1 MSDIRSDLVAEPL
14 ADPFAGSSRA
24 ELELEEL
31 ARAGLAREQ
40 IYSAPTLIRYG
51 DVREITQ
58 ALNTLMGNPD
68 GMMIGPLVLKTG
80 GF

>member
-1 MSDIRSDLVAEPL
+1 MPPNTLPGK
-14 ADPFAGSSRA
+14 GSSP
-24 ELELEEL
+24 
-31 ARAGLAREQ
+31 
-40 IYSAPTLIRYG
+40 IYSAPTLVRYG

-58 ALNTLMGNPD
+58 ALNSLMGNPD